1 MKPGRPRNLVLGALL
16 LGSALAALEATAVSA
31 AMPTAVAEMGGLA
44 RYSWVFSIYLLTS
57 TTTVPLYGKLAD
69 LYGRRRV
76 YHAAVGIFVL
86 GSALCGV
93 ARSMEQLIVFRAVQ
107 GIGAGGVMPVALTL
121 MGDLFDLR
129 ERGRVQAYFSALWA
143 SASLVGPLVGGLLT
157 ATLSWR
163 WIFWLNLPLGLLS
176 TWLLERNL
184 EETPERREHGLDV
197 LGTLALSAAVTLL
210 LLGVAEAPT
219 LWGWADGRTWG
230 LLGASALGF
239 AFFAR
244 QERRAP
250 EPTLPVGL
258 LRDRLMLVA
267 NAGSMISGV
276 MLFSLA
282 AYVPLLAQIVLG
294 GSALDA
300 GAALAPMLLGWPL
313 ASTLAG
319 RLIGRVAFRPM
330 ALAGGV
336 LLVAA
341 GAVLWVVSVHPTV
354 GLLRLALFLVG
365 LGLGFTTMPYVLAVQ
380 SAAPWSQRGMA
391 SSLTMFSRTIG
402 GTIAVALLG
411 TLFNARVSASAP
423 GLPLE
428 ATLRPEAASLSA
440 ADAARL
446 AGAVAHGL
454 QGVMMVLAGVC
465 FVSWIVAWSF
475 PRGVRGEAPATAA
488 AAGGGH

>member
-1 MKPGRPRNLVLGALL
+1 MNPGRRRNLVLGALL

-31 AMPTAVAEMGGLA
+31 AMPTAVTDLGGLE

-76 YHAAVGIFVL
+76 YHAAVFLFVL
-86 GSALCGV
+86 GSGLCGF
-93 ARSMEQLIVFRAVQ
+93 ARSMEQLIAFRAIQ

-121 MGDLFDLR
+121 LGDLFDLR
-129 ERGRVQAYFSALWA
+129 ERGRVQGYFSALWA
-143 SASLVGPLVGGLLT
+143 TSSLVGPLVGGFLT
-157 ATLSWR
+157 TALSWR

-184 EETPERREHGLDV
+184 EETPERRKHGLDV
-197 LGTLALSAAVTLL
+197 LGTLALSAAITLL
-210 LLGVAEAPT
+210 LVGIAEAPT
-219 LWGWADGRTWG
+219 LWGWRDSRTWG
-230 LLGASALGF
+230 LLGASLVCF
-239 AFFAR
+239 VFFAR

-267 NAGSMISGV
+267 NAGSAVSGI

-294 GSALDA
+294 GNALDA
-300 GAALAPMLLGWPL
+300 GVALAPMLLGWPL

-319 RLIGRVAFRPM
+319 RLIGRMPFRPM
-330 ALAGGV
+330 ALLGGALLAVAGV
-336 LLVAA
+336 FLWQVAE
-341 GAVLWVVSVHPTV
+341 HPSK
-354 GLLRLALFLVG
+354 GLLRLSLFLIG
-365 LGLGFTTMPYVLAVQ
+365 LGLGFTTMPYVLSVQNAV
-380 SAAPWSQRGMA
+380 PWSQRGVA

-411 TLFNARVSASAP
+411 TFFNARVAAWAP

-428 ATLRPEAASLSA
+428 ATVRPEAAHLSA
-440 ADAARL
+440 ADSARL

-454 QGVMMVLAGVC
+454 EGVMLVLAVFC
-465 FVSWIVAWSF
+465 FASLLVAWAF
-475 PRGVRGEAPATAA
+475 PAGAEGSPALEREPV
-488 AAGGGH
+488 GH

>member
-1 MKPGRPRNLVLGALL
+1 MKPGRGRNLVLGSLL

-31 AMPTAVAEMGGLA
+31 AMPTAVGELGGLS

-57 TTTVPLYGKLAD
+57 TTTVPLFGKLAD

-76 YHAAVGIFVL
+76 YHAAVGVFIA
-86 GSALCGV
+86 GSALCGL

-121 MGDLFDLR
+121 LGDLFDLR
-129 ERGRVQAYFSALWA
+129 ERGRVQGYFSALWA
-143 SASLVGPLVGGLLT
+143 SASLIGPLVGGILT
-157 ATLSWR
+157 ASLSWR

-176 TWLLERNL
+176 IWLLERNL
-184 EETPERREHGLDV
+184 EETPERRDHGLDV
-197 LGTLALSAAVTLL
+197 VGTLALSAAVTLL

-219 LWGWADGRTWG
+219 LWGWSDTRTWG
-230 LLGASALGF
+230 LLGASSICF
-239 AFFAR
+239 VFFAR

-267 NAGSMISGV
+267 NTGSAISGI

-300 GAALAPMLLGWPL
+300 GAALAPMLLGWPI

-330 ALAGGV
+330 ALVGGVLMVAAGGV
-336 LLVAA
+336 LWNV
-341 GAVLWVVSVHPTV
+341 GAHPRI
-354 GLLRLALFLVG
+354 GMLRLALFLIG

-380 SAAPWSQRGMA
+380 SAVPWSQRGVA

-411 TLFNARVSASAP
+411 TLFNTRVSAAAP

-428 ATLRPEAASLSA
+428 AVLRPHAAGLSP

-446 AGAVAHGL
+446 SGAVAHGL
-454 QGVMMVLAGVC
+454 SGVMAVLAVTC
-465 FVSWIVAWSF
+465 WVSLIVAWCF
-475 PRGVRGEAPATAA
+475 PANATGDEPVAQDL
-488 AAGGGH
+488 AAGH